1 MILSPTFQHC
11 KSAVFPQNC
20 SADIT
25 KEHSMHHQF
34 LSIHSSFG
42 NHQKLQCPNIIH
54 IKSNNIVGIA
64 LVWKW
69 PTGFNKGSFEIRWY
83 SYQRC
88 SPKQPDLILWF
99 CQMDNRCKN
108 YFWKVRLSEKLRRL
122 KSGPSEKQGRLTRR
136 GWVRKWDLF
145 GKLVRVKRPS
155 EKKKED
161 IYHYQRILAYRAP
174 CGANKVTEYIKHWLC
189 TICHV
194 NDLPVWTSLLK
205 FFHILAKLIRK
216 TYVGSRGT
224 ETELQQTLPNF
235 SRSTLACNSSIEYGA
250 KHSGGTETALYLW
263 KMSKQFQAKE
273 AEWNNVKF
281 EIQNWNQDGEI
292 ENPNISFPLC
302 VKSLIR
308 MGYGFLISNWNTALK
323 I

>member
-1 MILSPTFQHC
+1 M
-11 KSAVFPQNC
+11 
-20 SADIT
+20 
-25 KEHSMHHQF
+25 
-34 LSIHSSFG
+34 
-42 NHQKLQCPNIIH
+42 
-54 IKSNNIVGIA
+54 
-64 LVWKW
+64 
-69 PTGFNKGSFEIRWY
+69 
-83 SYQRC
+83 
-88 SPKQPDLILWF
+88 
-99 CQMDNRCKN
+99 
-108 YFWKVRLSEKLRRL
+108 RLSEKLRRL

-136 GWVRKWDLF
+136 GWMRKWDLF

-174 CGANKVTEYIKHWLC
+174 SGANKVTEYIKHWLC

-263 KMSKQFQAKE
+263 KMSEQFQAKE

-323 I
+323 IWFWRFIHKSNTYIVSVFKTSLKLFFKKRISFHNHHQYWSSRNQNDPFSPVQREEKGEDNKKFQSKICLALLCFLATFFFQLAMYFGTS